1 MEENVL
7 LYPLKLIPPLK
18 DYLWGGT
25 KLKEKYRK
33 ETDLPTV
40 AESWELACRED
51 GRSTIENGP
60 AAGMD
65 LARYIAMEG
74 DRVTGTH
81 SARFLYFPILIK
93 LIDTA
98 QDLSVQVHPSSN
110 DRHLVDGEYGKN
122 ELWYVVDAEPGAT
135 LIHGVNRNV
144 TKVEVRQRIEDGTI
158 LEICNRIPAIPGD
171 VFMLEAGTIHSV
183 GAGVTLAEIQQ
194 NANTTYRLYDFDR
207 LGRDG
212 KPRELQIDRALDVMR
227 MTPSPRFAPPPPQ
240 AFYAEYNVR
249 LLSSCEYF
257 TVYHVALDG
266 RMHLFAGRDSFHSIV
281 LLDGIL
287 ELEYPSGRDV
297 IEKGDSIFVP
307 ADSGPYW
314 LRGHGRFLLTM
325 V

>member
-1 MEENVL
+1 
-7 LYPLKLIPPLK
+7 
-18 DYLWGGT
+18 
-25 KLKEKYRK
+25 
-33 ETDLPTV
+33 
-40 AESWELACRED
+40 
-51 GRSTIENGP
+51 
-60 AAGMD
+60 
-65 LARYIAMEG
+65 
-74 DRVTGTH
+74 
-81 SARFLYFPILIK
+81 
-93 LIDTA
+93 
-98 QDLSVQVHPSSN
+98 
-110 DRHLVDGEYGKN
+110 
-122 ELWYVVDAEPGAT
+122 
-135 LIHGVNRNV
+135 
-144 TKVEVRQRIEDGTI
+144 
-158 LEICNRIPAIPGD
+158 
-171 VFMLEAGTIHSV
+171 
-183 GAGVTLAEIQQ
+183 
-194 NANTTYRLYDFDR
+194 
-207 LGRDG
+207 
-212 KPRELQIDRALDVMR
+212 MR